1 MFYRK
6 VITAL
11 REWAAEEE
19 RKPLI
24 LKGARQVGKTTAVD
38 IFSKD
43 FDHYIS
49 LNLDKQEDAE
59 IFERN
64 LSLEEL
70 IQAIF
75 FSKNLSFST
84 NKRILLFI
92 DSNPMPR

>member
-6 VITAL
+6 VVTAL
-11 REWAAEEE
+11 REWAVE
-19 RKPLI
+19 PLI

-49 LNLDKQEDAE
+49 LNLEKEEDAE

-64 LSLEEL
+64 LPLEDL
-70 IQAIF
+70 IRAIF
-75 FSKNLSFST
+75 FTRNLPLSKD
-84 NKRILLFI
+84 KKILLFI
-92 DSNPMPR
+92 DEIQNSPR